1 MANNDCN
8 SKNIDKDK
16 LEKNAQTSDSKTK
29 VRKTLN
35 VSLQKRNFDEL
46 NNIINSWE
54 DEDLNVSGEVCKS
67 ILFKYDLENNSYI
80 QTLLSTI
87 NLIKTNLKNKE
98 LFEESYE
105 NALLIAL
112 KNIISIKVNAQE
124 LSDFLEKDN
133 YFDNTPQE
141 EISYSRHEESSCSQ
155 VETNDLHSTAEIAYD
170 STENSKNK
178 VESLDISEEKKP
190 SNSVITWNI
199 PNEPSIPSQSNK
211 PKANNNTNNKS
222 DKKSVEELLNQRM
235 GGFAYSDY

>member
-16 LEKNAQTSDSKTK
+16 LEKNAQVTESKTK

-46 NNIINSWE
+46 NNIINNWE

-124 LSDFLEKDN
+124 LSDFLEKDD

-141 EISYSRHEESSCSQ
+141 EISCSRHEESSCSQ
-155 VETNDLHSTAEIAYD
+155 VETDILHSTAEIAYD

-178 VESLDISEEKKP
+178 IESVDAPKEKSP

-199 PNEPSIPSQSNK
+199 PNEPSIPSQSN
-211 PKANNNTNNKS
+211 NKS
-222 DKKSVEELLNQRM
+222 NTSNKKSMEELLNQRM